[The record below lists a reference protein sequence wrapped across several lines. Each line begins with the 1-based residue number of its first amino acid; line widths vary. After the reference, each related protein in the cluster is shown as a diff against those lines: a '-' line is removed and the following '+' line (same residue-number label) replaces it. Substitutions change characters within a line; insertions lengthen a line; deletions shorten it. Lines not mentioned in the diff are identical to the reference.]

1 MTSSYNPLDMS
12 ETPVPISGPPP
23 LSAAVSVASIFR
35 RVLQWIPPKA
45 RLAVS
50 LGAPVLVGLAI
61 YSYLSSDSGALN
73 VVFRHSLQTADLTVF
88 VDGRPTFSDQVPG
101 TAKKRFGILDKRV
114 EGTLSKTLAVPL
126 GTHIVQ
132 VHVKSSPERF
142 DQTRQISVNLV
153 SGKDSTVVINAQRD
167 DLSLSYRGRAV
178 GPVQE
183 GAESSGPFRSILV
196 TVMGSAVSAAIG
208 FLVQEFL
215 KARKAT

>member
-1 MTSSYNPLDMS
+1 MS
-12 ETPVPISGPPP
+12 ETAVPISGPPP
-23 LSAAVSVASIFR
+23 PVAAVSVTSIFR

-45 RLAVS
+45 RLAVC

-61 YSYLSSDSGALN
+61 YSYLWSDSGSLN
-73 VVFRHSLQTADLTVF
+73 VVFRHSLQMADLSVF

-126 GTHIVQ
+126 GTHVVQ
-132 VHVKSSPERF
+132 VRVKSPSDRF

-153 SGKDSTVVINAQRD
+153 SGKESTVVVTAQRD
-167 DLSLSYRGRAV
+167 DLSLSYRGR
-178 GPVQE
+178 PVVPVEE
-183 GAESSGPFRSILV
+183 GAESSGAPLRSVLV
-196 TVMGSAVSAAIG
+196 TVMGSVASAAIG

-215 KARKAT
+215 KARKAAADGRR